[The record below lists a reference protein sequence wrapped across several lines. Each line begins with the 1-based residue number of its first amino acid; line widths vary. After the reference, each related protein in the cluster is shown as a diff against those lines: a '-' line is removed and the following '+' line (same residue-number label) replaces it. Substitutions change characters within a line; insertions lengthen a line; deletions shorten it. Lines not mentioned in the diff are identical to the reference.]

1 MSAAFVKCSVCG
13 LLTYPRKDG
22 TPRAHVEPYGDVPES
37 RRPDCPGSGKP
48 GTPVERTVAR

>member
-48 GTPVERTVAR
+48 GTPVERTVGR